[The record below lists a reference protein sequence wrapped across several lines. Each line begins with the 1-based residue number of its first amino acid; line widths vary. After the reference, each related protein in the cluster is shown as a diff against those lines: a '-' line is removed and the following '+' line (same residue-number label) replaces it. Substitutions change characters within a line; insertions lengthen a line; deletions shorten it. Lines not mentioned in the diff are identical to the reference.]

1 MGCGPTQSV
10 SEAHAPTANQ
20 INQKQAP
27 KAKGVP
33 L

>member
-1 MGCGPTQSV
+1 MGCGPTQATAGV
-10 SEAHAPTANQ
+10 HAPSANQ
-20 INQKQAP
+20 VQAP